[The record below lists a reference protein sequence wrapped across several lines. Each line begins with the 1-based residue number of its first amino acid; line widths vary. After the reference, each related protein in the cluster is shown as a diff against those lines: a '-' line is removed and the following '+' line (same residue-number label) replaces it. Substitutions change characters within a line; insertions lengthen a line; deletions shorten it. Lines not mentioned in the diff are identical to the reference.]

1 MESIVTQLLHD
12 DYQELNVLIIVLTEE
27 MKTNVDE
34 KCLKDNSNI
43 LPVSSL
49 LNIKNK
55 KSKTVFL
62 YLEKI
67 RYLYIYLTYLCY
79 NVDDKREFDHIIIL
93 GLDLLIDNES
103 LSELTEILR
112 LTNLVLLK
120 IKELKQKYQNASLE
134 VSIIPTTIESL
145 ENVNSEKKTNLE
157 ASLPMIQK
165 LFQTV
170 NSYF

>member
-1 MESIVTQLLHD
+1 
-12 DYQELNVLIIVLTEE
+12 
-27 MKTNVDE
+27 
-34 KCLKDNSNI
+34 
-43 LPVSSL
+43 
-49 LNIKNK
+49 
-55 KSKTVFL
+55 
-62 YLEKI
+62 
-67 RYLYIYLTYLCY
+67 
-79 NVDDKREFDHIIIL
+79 VDDKREFDHIIIL
-93 GLDLLIDNES
+93 GLDLLIDDES